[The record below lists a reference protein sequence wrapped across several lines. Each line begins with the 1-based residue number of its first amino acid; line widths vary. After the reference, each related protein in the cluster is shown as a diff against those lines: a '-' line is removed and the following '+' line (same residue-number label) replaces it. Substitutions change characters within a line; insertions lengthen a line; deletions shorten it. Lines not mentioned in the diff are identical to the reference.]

1 MEKNDQLYVLWT
13 SGEQV
18 TFEEMVGMFVYNAKK
33 NGWWKEITLIIWGAS
48 AKLVG
53 ENESVQQK
61 IIALIEKGV
70 HVSACQACARDLGV
84 TEILENL
91 GVEVVSWG
99 TRLTGVIKSGNHLI
113 TI

>member
-1 MEKNDQLYVLWT
+1 MKSNDKLYFLWT

-18 TFEEMVGMFVYNAKK
+18 TFEEMVGMYVYNAKK
-33 NGWWKEITLIIWGAS
+33 YGWWKEITLIIWGAS

-53 ENESVQQK
+53 ENETFQQK
-61 IIALIEKGV
+61 IAVLIKTGV

-84 TEILENL
+84 TETLEKL

-99 TRLTGVIKSGNHLI
+99 TRLTEIIKSGSHLI
-113 TI
+113 TT